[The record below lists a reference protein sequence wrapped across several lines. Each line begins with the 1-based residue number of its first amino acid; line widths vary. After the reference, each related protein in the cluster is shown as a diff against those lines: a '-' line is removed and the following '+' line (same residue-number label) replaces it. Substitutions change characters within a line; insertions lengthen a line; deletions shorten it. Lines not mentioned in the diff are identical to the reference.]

1 MVGMLA
7 IVLSIRFSG
16 APVGAAA
23 APYGT
28 ASFQLDVVV
37 GRKWL
42 QSVSVC
48 YRRYQSVYVTI
59 TPADQSTG
67 SNSQA
72 DLTASTSK
80 QEQSSLL
87 V

>member
-37 GRKWL
+37 EVKWL

-48 YRRYQSVYVTI
+48 YGRYQCIYI
-59 TPADQSTG
+59 P
-67 SNSQA
+67 
-72 DLTASTSK
+72 
-80 QEQSSLL
+80 
-87 V
+87 